1 VQLTAVYRK
10 ILEWHFTHS
19 DAVMSTKVAGS

>member
-10 ILEWHFTHS
+10 ILEWYFTHS
-19 DAVMSTKVAGS
+19 DAVMGTKVASS